1 MNRPIGKSKSRYG
14 VTYYPM
20 SELAIKAA
28 PSDDGLGG
36 SPFAFSLLAY
46 RRSDANSSVTLPK
59 SNSQD
64 WLRVSFFALVRAKR
78 NGHVRGAVGAALAKE
93 S

>member
-1 MNRPIGKSKSRYG
+1 MTGLVDPRLHFPCSLTG
-14 VTYYPM
+14 VPM
-20 SELAIKAA
+20 RTLQ
-28 PSDDGLGG
+28 
-36 SPFAFSLLAY
+36 
-46 RRSDANSSVTLPK
+46 VTLPE